1 MPWGR
6 TVLLK
11 QWSNYLTLFVLL
23 FLAIFGTLTSP
34 YFLDSRNLV
43 NILLQSSIN
52 AIVAIGMTFVIITG
66 GIDLSV
72 GSVLA
77 LSGVIMGFMSK
88 GGYGVFPTII
98 VGMGV
103 GALFGWINGF
113 LVDKGKIPP
122 FIATLGTMSITRGLA
137 LILTGGLTLYGLSE
151 GFKQFGSGYI
161 FGFIPNPI
169 VITFIVFFAAHF
181 ILTRTAFGLY
191 VYAIGGNEEATR
203 LSGID
208 VSKYKTYVYIISGV
222 CAAIGGIILNARLNS
237 AEPIA
242 GSGYELNAIA
252 ASVIGGCTLSGG
264 EGTVFGTIIGAII
277 MGMLQ
282 NILNLLNIQAYYQ
295 QLVIGLVIIGAVLM
309 DRLRKK

>member
-1 MPWGR
+1 MLWGR

-151 GFKQFGSGYI
+151 GFKQLGSGYI

-169 VITFIVFFAAHF
+169 IITFIVFFAAHF

-309 DRLRKK
+309 DRLRKE